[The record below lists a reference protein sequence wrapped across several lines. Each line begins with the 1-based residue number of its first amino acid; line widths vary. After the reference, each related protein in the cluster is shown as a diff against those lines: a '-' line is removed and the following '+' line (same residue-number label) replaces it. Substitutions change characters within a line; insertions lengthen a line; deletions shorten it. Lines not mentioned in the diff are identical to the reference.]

1 MNLME
6 DYDKF
11 VQRRFSRLRR
21 SEEEEEEEEHSRPSP
36 ASSLIRVHG
45 RPILP
50 PLLSGEQ
57 RAEMQRHR
65 DAAKKA
71 AGHRKLKAHP
81 RMAYVQS
88 ILHSVQL
95 RTTPT
100 MEELLQESEINIRS
114 SYSQNT
120 SGGSASQSHFFNE
133 TTKDSPSLSPPVVR
147 KREDGLSP
155 PRLASTVS
163 SAFLISNVTPQG
175 SYNESC
181 LADQHDSQQGPQP
194 SSPNGA
200 IHESVSSGYV
210 TFENVENTVFVS
222 GMIDAGSGICGFSSS
237 EGAYSMDGFF
247 LQSTSNTI
255 TKMPE
260 IISHPP
266 IDGEELER
274 SGLELS
280 LCNNFI
286 AEQDICC
293 ISFQDD
299 SATCDSLTAETSE
312 SSLLEST
319 ESGDDVQSTGKH
331 DLDRDH
337 ILDRSEDPVSLLEN
351 SGFSDNPE
359 LSDTLS
365 THCNPAA
372 QLHTE
377 HEPTEPADSSV
388 DEAKPSEEPYH
399 TSLQALL
406 KKSQEYRRHQRM
418 LRNQAKNTKVQKRN
432 QEPKTRPEDQSLSDK
447 ENEESPCKVTVTP
460 EEKKTRMIESDFTG
474 KITDVKSESKHL
486 TGDIN
491 TKEITR
497 VEEEEITFKNNKL
510 NSSQEVLT
518 EPKQISAIIQQQPVA
533 KEVSPVQEAFY
544 LPTEQSNLCPGY
556 IFPRVRKSYT
566 IPAPH
571 FCTSPVC
578 SKCRVTNKNGEPV
591 DGAQTSK
598 KKVVVNTLLHEDQ
611 TDELERNL
619 GHQNS
624 HTAVPSTVNL
634 MVPGALAKSSEHIDQ
649 LESNLSSLK
658 VLISD
663 LVSTVKENLE
673 NHSQTE
679 STTESEFSFKGGEH
693 SEQSRNDQHA
703 QLCQNDCD
711 SFEDNL
717 GGADF
722 DSSDS
727 EYRDLPRRQSIDN
740 NKKSKEDTGPE
751 PIFSD
756 ADDFSVNVLGEGD
769 ESVNS
774 REIRLVNTLV
784 TERVKEKGTGK
795 ERLTVSYGSSRM
807 QPPPAKCILS
817 AAQRMRIPDV
827 FRNIPSEIMIPC
839 NVSVLSDTSNQ
850 PVERRNEM
858 AVEGL
863 NSSQSPSLNQSY
875 DVDTPSDL
883 WLLDGSGSDSGSKSG
898 VVEGKHMTPECR
910 DEGQGRLAKVK
921 RRLLMQT
928 AEETQG
934 RSPDT
939 NGGGGDRVVRP
950 RSSTPRGS
958 AVSQSAGLWYNGHG
972 SQKKQEQL
980 KQVHAAQIRALQ
992 HEHRRQQQELRQAL
1006 AARYHLL
1013 QSVSLPCSVSASRLG
1028 DTLTF
1033 STLSQPSSSQSEH
1046 YRHLLS
1052 AAVKGYLTRRLLRTE
1067 RVAQLVRT
1075 IRDTRQ
1081 FLLAFQLQNPN
1092 RGELFSRQDLLLQER
1107 VTLQLRAALYGVY
1120 DIFFV
1125 LSAGERMQFISLDRD
1140 LTRERE
1146 LRRQSEDTVQ
1156 PRRMSFLS
1164 AATQKALER
1173 KRGVMTQKK
1182 GAERHRNVVK
1192 KTGHKTGISAEQPQK
1207 AKRGQFRA
1215 NPLRVPKSALSARPR

>member
-1 MNLME
+1 MNIME
-6 DYDKF
+6 DYDTF
-11 VQRRFSRLRR
+11 VQRRFSLLRR
-21 SEEEEEEEEHSRPSP
+21 SEEEEEHSRLSS

-50 PLLSGEQ
+50 PLLLGER
-57 RAEMQRHR
+57 RAEMQKHR
-65 DAAKKA
+65 EAAQKA
-71 AGHRKLKAHP
+71 SAHRKLKADP
-81 RMAYVQS
+81 RMDYVQT

-100 MEELLQESEINIRS
+100 MEELLQESEINIKS
-114 SYSQNT
+114 LYSQNT

-133 TTKDSPSLSPPVVR
+133 TTKDTPSLSPPTVR

-155 PRLASTVS
+155 PQLASTVS
-163 SAFLISNVTPQG
+163 SAFLISHVTPQG
-175 SYNESC
+175 SDNESC
-181 LADQHDSQQGPQP
+181 LADQHDSQQGPQQ

-210 TFENVENTVFVS
+210 THENVENTVFGS
-222 GMIDAGSGICGFSSS
+222 GMIDAGSGICGFRSS

-247 LQSTSNTI
+247 LQSTSNTV

-274 SGLELS
+274 SGLEIS
-280 LCNNFI
+280 LCNTFN

-293 ISFQDD
+293 NSFQDD
-299 SATCDSLTAETSE
+299 SVTCDSLTADTSE
-312 SSLLEST
+312 ST
-319 ESGDDVQSTGKH
+319 VSGDDVQSTGKH
-331 DLDRDH
+331 DPDRDH
-337 ILDRSEDPVSLLEN
+337 FLDRAEDLVALLEH
-351 SGFSDNPE
+351 NPE

-365 THCNPAA
+365 THCNPVA

-377 HEPTEPADSSV
+377 HEPADSSV
-388 DEAKPSEEPYH
+388 DEAKPSEKPYH

-432 QEPKTRPEDQSLSDK
+432 QEPKTRPEEQSLSDK
-447 ENEESPCKVTVTP
+447 ENEESTCKVTVTP
-460 EEKKTRMIESDFTG
+460 KEKKTRMIESDFTG
-474 KITDVKSESKHL
+474 EITDVISESKHL
-486 TGDIN
+486 TGDRN
-491 TKEITR
+491 TKEITK
-497 VEEEEITFKNNKL
+497 VEEEEITLKNNKL
-510 NSSQEVLT
+510 NNTQEVLKGP
-518 EPKQISAIIQQQPVA
+518 EQISAIIQQQPVA
-533 KEVSPVQEAFY
+533 TKVSPVQEAFY
-544 LPTEQSNLCPGY
+544 LPTEQSNLLPGY
-556 IFPRVRKSYT
+556 IFQRVRKRYT

-571 FCTSPVC
+571 FCTSLVP
-578 SKCRVTNKNGEPV
+578 SKYRVAIKNGEPV
-591 DGAQTSK
+591 DGAEG
-598 KKVVVNTLLHEDQ
+598 KVVGNTFLHEDQ
-611 TDELERNL
+611 CDELERNL
-619 GHQNS
+619 GHQNR
-624 HTAVPSTVNL
+624 HTAVPTTVNL
-634 MVPGALAKSSEHIDQ
+634 MVPGAYVNSSEHIDQ

-663 LVSTVKENLE
+663 LESTVKENLE

-679 STTESEFSFKGGEH
+679 STTESEFSFKCVEH
-693 SEQSRNDQHA
+693 SEQGRNDQHA
-703 QLCQNDCD
+703 QLSQNDWD
-711 SFEDNL
+711 AFEDNL

-740 NKKSKEDTGPE
+740 NKNSKEDTGSE

-756 ADDFSVNVLGEGD
+756 ADDFSVTVLGEGD
-769 ESVNS
+769 ETVNS
-774 REIRLVNTLV
+774 RDIRLVKTLV
-784 TERVKEKGTGK
+784 TERVKEKRTDREKLAVAYG
-795 ERLTVSYGSSRM
+795 LHGSSQM
-807 QPPPAKCILS
+807 QQGVLS
-817 AAQRMRIPDV
+817 AAQRMSISDYL
-827 FRNIPSEIMIPC
+827 RNIPSEILVSC
-839 NVSVLSDTSNQ
+839 NASVLSDTSNQ

-863 NSSQSPSLNQSY
+863 NSSKSPSLNQSY

-898 VVEGKHMTPECR
+898 LAGGKHMTPECGA
-910 DEGQGRLAKVK
+910 EGQGRLAKVK
-921 RRLLMQT
+921 RKLLMQT
-928 AEETQG
+928 AEETRG

-939 NGGGGDRVVRP
+939 NRGGDSVVRP

-958 AVSQSAGLWYNGHG
+958 GVSSSAVLWCNGHG
-972 SQKKQEQL
+972 SQKKHEQL

-992 HEHRRQQQELRQAL
+992 HEHRRQQQELLQAL

-1013 QSVSLPCSVSASRLG
+1013 QSVSLPCSVSASRLW

-1046 YRHLLS
+1046 YRHLLL

-1067 RVAQLVRT
+1067 KVAQLVRT

-1092 RGELFSRQDLLLQER
+1092 RGESFRRQDLLLQER
-1107 VTLQLRAALYGVY
+1107 VTLQLRAALYGVH

-1125 LSAGERMQFISLDRD
+1125 LSAGERMQYISLDRG

-1156 PRRMSFLS
+1156 PRQLSFLS

-1173 KRGVMTQKK
+1173 KRGVMFQKK
-1182 GAERHRNVVK
+1182 GAERPRHVVK
-1192 KTGHKTGISAEQPQK
+1192 NPGHRTGISAEQPQK
-1207 AKRGQFRA
+1207 TKRGQFRA

>member
-6 DYDKF
+6 DYDRF
-11 VQRRFSRLRR
+11 VQRRFSLLRR
-21 SEEEEEEEEHSRPSP
+21 SEEEEEEEEHRRP
-36 ASSLIRVHG
+36 SSLIRVHG

-50 PLLSGEQ
+50 PRLSGER

-65 DAAKKA
+65 EAAQKA
-71 AGHRKLKAHP
+71 AAHRKLMADP

-100 MEELLQESEINIRS
+100 MEELLQESEINIKS

-120 SGGSASQSHFFNE
+120 SGGSASQIHFFNE
-133 TTKDSPSLSPPVVR
+133 TTTDSRSLSPPAVK
-147 KREDGLSP
+147 KRQDPLSP
-155 PRLASTVS
+155 PQLASTVS
-163 SAFLISNVTPQG
+163 SAFLISNATPQG
-175 SYNESC
+175 SDNESC
-181 LADQHDSQQGPQP
+181 LADQHDSLQGPQQ

-210 TFENVENTVFVS
+210 THENFEKTPFVP
-222 GMIDAGSGICGFSSS
+222 GMTDAGSGIYVFRSS
-237 EGAYSMDGFF
+237 EGAYNMDGFF

-255 TKMPE
+255 PKMPE

-266 IDGEELER
+266 VEGEELER

-280 LCNNFI
+280 LCNKFI

-293 ISFQDD
+293 TSFQDD
-299 SATCDSLTAETSE
+299 SVTCDSLTADTSE

-319 ESGDDVQSTGKH
+319 VSGDDVQSTGKH

-337 ILDRSEDPVSLLEN
+337 ILDRTEDPVSLLEH
-351 SGFSDNPE
+351 NPE

-365 THCNPAA
+365 THCNPVA
-372 QLHTE
+372 QLHSK
-377 HEPTEPADSSV
+377 HESADSSV
-388 DEAKPSEEPYH
+388 DEAKPSEKPYH
-399 TSLQALL
+399 SSLQALL
-406 KKSQEYRRHQRM
+406 KKSQEYRQNQRM
-418 LRNQAKNTKVQKRN
+418 RRNQAKNTKVQKRN
-432 QEPKTRPEDQSLSDK
+432 QEPKTNPEEQSLSDK
-447 ENEESPCKVTVTP
+447 ENEESTCKVTVTP
-460 EEKKTRMIESDFTG
+460 EEKRTRIIESDFTG

-486 TGDIN
+486 TRDSN
-491 TKEITR
+491 TKEITKA
-497 VEEEEITFKNNKL
+497 EEEEITFKNNKL
-510 NSSQEVLT
+510 NNTQEVLK
-518 EPKQISAIIQQQPVA
+518 EPKQIRAIFQQQPVA
-533 KEVSPVQEAFY
+533 TKVSPVQEAQTQAY
-544 LPTEQSNLCPGY
+544 LATEQSNLCPGY
-556 IFPRVRKSYT
+556 IFQRERKRYT

-571 FCTSPVC
+571 FCTSPVP
-578 SKCRVTNKNGEPV
+578 SKYRVTIKNGEPV
-591 DGAQTSK
+591 EGAEG
-598 KKVVVNTLLHEDQ
+598 KVVGNTFLHEDQ
-611 TDELERNL
+611 CEELERNL
-619 GHQNS
+619 GHQNI
-624 HTAVPSTVNL
+624 HTAVPTTVNL
-634 MVPGALAKSSEHIDQ
+634 MVPGAYVNSSEGIDQ
-649 LESNLSSLK
+649 LESDLSSLK
-658 VLISD
+658 VRISD
-663 LVSTVKENLE
+663 LESTVKENLE

-679 STTESEFSFKGGEH
+679 SATESEFSFKGVEQ
-693 SEQSRNDQHA
+693 SEQSRNDQPA
-703 QLCQNDCD
+703 QLCQNDWD
-711 SFEDNL
+711 AFEDNL

-740 NKKSKEDTGPE
+740 NKNRKEDTGPE

-756 ADDFSVNVLGEGD
+756 ADDSSVTVLGEGD

-774 REIRLVNTLV
+774 GEIRLVKTLV
-784 TERVKEKGTGK
+784 TERVKEKGTGREK
-795 ERLTVSYGSSRM
+795 LTVTYGFHGSSRM
-807 QPPPAKCILS
+807 QQSVLT
-817 AAQRMRIPDV
+817 AAQRMRLPDV
-827 FRNIPSEIMIPC
+827 FSNIPSEIMVPC

-863 NSSQSPSLNQSY
+863 NSSQSPSLNESY

-883 WLLDGSGSDSGSKSG
+883 WLLDGSGSNSSSKSG
-898 VVEGKHMTPECR
+898 LVEGKHMTPECW

-921 RRLLMQT
+921 RKLLMQS
-928 AEETQG
+928 AEETQE
-934 RSPDT
+934 RSPDA
-939 NGGGGDRVVRP
+939 NAGGEDRVVRP
-950 RSSTPRGS
+950 RSSTPRRSG
-958 AVSQSAGLWYNGHG
+958 VSQSAVRECNGHG

-992 HEHRRQQQELRQAL
+992 YEHRRQQQELLQAL

-1013 QSVSLPCSVSASRLG
+1013 QSVSLPCSVSASRPG
-1028 DTLTF
+1028 DRLTYT
-1033 STLSQPSSSQSEH
+1033 TLSQPSSSQSEH

-1092 RGELFSRQDLLLQER
+1092 RGELSSRQDLLLQER
-1107 VTLQLRAALYGVY
+1107 VTLQLRAALYGVH

-1125 LSAGERMQFISLDRD
+1125 LSAGERMQYISLDRD

-1146 LRRQSEDTVQ
+1146 LRRQSEDTIQ
-1156 PRRMSFLS
+1156 PKQLSFLS

-1173 KRGVMTQKK
+1173 KRGVMFQKK
-1182 GAERHRNVVK
+1182 GVERHRNVVK
-1192 KTGHKTGISAEQPQK
+1192 KPGHKTGICAEQPQK

>member
-1 MNLME
+1 MNIME

-11 VQRRFSRLRR
+11 VQRRFSLLRR
-21 SEEEEEEEEHSRPSP
+21 SEEEEAPSP

-65 DAAKKA
+65 EAAQKA
-71 AGHRKLKAHP
+71 SAHRKLKADP
-81 RMAYVQS
+81 RMAYVQT

-100 MEELLQESEINIRS
+100 MEELLQESEINIKS

-120 SGGSASQSHFFNE
+120 SGGSASQCHFFNE
-133 TTKDSPSLSPPVVR
+133 TTKDTLSLSPPAVR

-155 PRLASTVS
+155 PQLASTVS
-163 SAFLISNVTPQG
+163 SAFLISHVTPQG
-175 SYNESC
+175 SDNESC
-181 LADQHDSQQGPQP
+181 LADQHDSQQGPQQ

-210 TFENVENTVFVS
+210 THENVENTGFVS
-222 GMIDAGSGICGFSSS
+222 GVIDEGSGIRGFRSS

-274 SGLELS
+274 SGLEIS
-280 LCNNFI
+280 LCNTFN

-293 ISFQDD
+293 NSFQDD
-299 SATCDSLTAETSE
+299 SVTCDSLTADTSE

-319 ESGDDVQSTGKH
+319 VSGDDVQSTGKH
-331 DLDRDH
+331 DPDRDH
-337 ILDRSEDPVSLLEN
+337 FLDRAEDLVALLEH
-351 SGFSDNPE
+351 NPE

-365 THCNPAA
+365 THCNPVA
-372 QLHTE
+372 QPHTE
-377 HEPTEPADSSV
+377 HEPADSSV
-388 DEAKPSEEPYH
+388 DEAKPSEKPYH

-418 LRNQAKNTKVQKRN
+418 LRNQAKNTQVQKRD
-432 QEPKTRPEDQSLSDK
+432 QEPKTRPEEQSLSDK
-447 ENEESPCKVTVTP
+447 ENEESTCKVTLTP

-474 KITDVKSESKHL
+474 EITDVISESG
-486 TGDIN
+486 GDSY
-491 TKEITR
+491 TKEITK

-510 NSSQEVLT
+510 NNTQEVLKGP
-518 EPKQISAIIQQQPVA
+518 EQISAVIKQQPVA
-533 KEVSPVQEAFY
+533 TKVSPVQEAFY
-544 LPTEQSNLCPGY
+544 LPTEQSNLLPGY
-556 IFPRVRKSYT
+556 IFQRVRKRYT

-571 FCTSPVC
+571 FSTSPVP
-578 SKCRVTNKNGEPV
+578 SKYRVTIKNGEPV
-591 DGAQTSK
+591 DGAEL
-598 KKVVVNTLLHEDQ
+598 KVVANTFLHEDQ
-611 TDELERNL
+611 SDELERNL
-619 GHQNS
+619 GHQNR
-624 HTAVPSTVNL
+624 HTAVPTTVNL
-634 MVPGALAKSSEHIDQ
+634 MVPGAYVNSSEHIDQ

-663 LVSTVKENLE
+663 LESTVKENLE

-679 STTESEFSFKGGEH
+679 SATESEFSFKGVEY
-693 SEQSRNDQHA
+693 SEQSRNDQDA
-703 QLCQNDCD
+703 QLCQNDWD
-711 SFEDNL
+711 AFEDNL

-727 EYRDLPRRQSIDN
+727 EYRDLPNRQSINN
-740 NKKSKEDTGPE
+740 NKNSKEDTGSE

-756 ADDFSVNVLGEGD
+756 ADDFSVTVLGEGD

-774 REIRLVNTLV
+774 RDIRLVKSLV
-784 TERVKEKGTGK
+784 TERVKEKRTDEEK
-795 ERLTVSYGSSRM
+795 LTVTYGLHGSSQM
-807 QPPPAKCILS
+807 QQGVLS
-817 AAQRMRIPDV
+817 AAQRMNISDY
-827 FRNIPSEIMIPC
+827 FRNIPSQILVPC
-839 NVSVLSDTSNQ
+839 NASVLLDTSNQ

-898 VVEGKHMTPECR
+898 LAEGKHMTPECGA
-910 DEGQGRLAKVK
+910 EGQGRLAKVK
-921 RRLLMQT
+921 RKLLMQT

-939 NGGGGDRVVRP
+939 NGGGESVVRP

-958 AVSQSAGLWYNGHG
+958 GASPSAVLWCNGHG
-972 SQKKQEQL
+972 SQKKHEQL

-992 HEHRRQQQELRQAL
+992 HEHRRQQQQLLQAL

-1013 QSVSLPCSVSASRLG
+1013 QSVSLPCSMSASRLG

-1067 RVAQLVRT
+1067 KVAQLVRT

-1092 RGELFSRQDLLLQER
+1092 RGESFRRQDLLLQER
-1107 VTLQLRAALYGVY
+1107 VSLQLRAALYGIH

-1125 LSAGERMQFISLDRD
+1125 LSAGERMQYISLDRG

-1156 PRRMSFLS
+1156 PRQLSFLS

-1173 KRGVMTQKK
+1173 KRGVMFQKK

-1192 KTGHKTGISAEQPQK
+1192 KPGHKTGISAEQPQK